1 MTEQHIYE
9 SSKGMNFLSWHDW
22 ALNTLNEEELN
33 IYFEDT
39 DMSVGMSKEKI
50 ALYSRW
56 VIEEKITKHT
66 TIVDGVEI
74 MTEDM

>member
-1 MTEQHIYE
+1 
-9 SSKGMNFLSWHDW
+9 LS
-22 ALNTLNEEELN
+22 TLNQEELD

-39 DMSVGMSKEKI
+39 DMSVGMSEEKI
-50 ALYSRW
+50 NLYKRW